1 MKKKKTYKKPKMKT
15 EKLTMFSQT
24 CRVNVHS
31 CPGATTLGL
40 ANVCRKV

>member
-24 CRVNVHS
+24 CRVNVHA
-31 CPGATTLGL
+31 CPGATTLSGGG
-40 ANVCRKV
+40 VCRKV

>member
-1 MKKKKTYKKPKMKT
+1 MKKKKAYTKPKMKV

-31 CPGATTLGL
+31 CPGAPSLQTAAQCL
-40 ANVCRKV
+40 KV